1 MTLLVDAAQEIVTF
15 ARSQGWS
22 CCIVGGL
29 ALQHWGESRTTA
41 DVDICLL
48 TGLGN
53 ESAFLQP
60 LLAKFSARIAD
71 ADDFAERNRVL
82 LLAASNRVGIDVAL
96 AWSSFEET
104 MLARAIER
112 EYEPGVR
119 LPTATAEDLIVTKAF
134 AARPQDW
141 VDVQGILARQRGRLD
156 WEYIRREL
164 SVLCELKE
172 APEIVDE
179 LEQMRERLD
188 AE

>member
-1 MTLLVDAAQEIVTF
+1 MTLLVEAASEFIAF
-15 ARSQGWS
+15 SRSQGWS

-53 ESAFLQP
+53 ESMYLTS
-60 LLAKFSARIAD
+60 LLAEFEPRIAN
-71 ADDFAERNRVL
+71 ADKFAERSRVL
-82 LLAASNRVGIDVAL
+82 LLSAANRVGVDVAL
-96 AWSSFEET
+96 AWSPFEEK

-112 EYEPGVR
+112 EYEPGIM

-141 VDVQGILARQRGRLD
+141 VDVQGILARQRGRLG
-156 WEYIRREL
+156 WTYIHREL
-164 SVLCELKE
+164 SALCELKE
-172 APEIVDE
+172 APEIVE
-179 LEQMRERLD
+179 QLERMRLLLD